1 MRASD
6 LTIIIKPV
14 FKIGVLTLNPGDVIV
29 LKSDRFLTMEQK
41 QYAIKTINR
50 YIPNNPCIVLDGK
63 DDLKIIRK
71 KDK

>member
-6 LTIIIKPV
+6 LTISIKPV

-41 QYAIKTINR
+41 QYAIKTI
-50 YIPNNPCIVLDGK
+50 IP
-63 DDLKIIRK
+63 KICNIEYLGYL
-71 KDK
+71 

>member
-6 LTIIIKPV
+6 LTISIKPV

-29 LKSDRFLTMEQK
+29 LKSDRFLTMEK
-41 QYAIKTINR
+41 NQYAKKTINR